1 MITVP
6 EAARQADRNPETIR
20 RWIREGKLPAERVGT
35 QHLIDRGDLAAA
47 VGRPLREPRHAPSAD
62 RIVQIIQAQRE
73 ERTSQ
78 LAEAVFPLMTPGA
91 LDLRLEMPDDWLP
104 AIVGRIVRLVDPK
117 RIVLFGSRAHGNA
130 RSDSDYDLL
139 VVLDQVS
146 RPREM
151 RIAIRRALSDL
162 PIAKDV
168 VVATEADL
176 TARSVRPRG
185 IIDWAADSGRTI
197 YERR

>member
-1 MITVP
+1 MP

-20 RWIREGKLPAERVGT
+20 RWIREGKLPAARVGT
-35 QHLIDRGDLAAA
+35 QHLIDPVDLAAA
-47 VGRPLREPRHAPSAD
+47 VGRKLREPRHGPSAD
-62 RIVQIIQAQRE
+62 RIVQVIRAQRE
-73 ERTSQ
+73 ERASQ

-91 LDLRLEMPDDWLP
+91 LELRLEMPDDWLP
-104 AIVGRIVRLVDPK
+104 AIVGRIVRLFDPI

-139 VVLDQVS
+139 VVLDHVASS
-146 RPREM
+146 RET

-162 PIAKDV
+162 PIAKDI

-176 TARSVRPRG
+176 AADSDRRRG
-185 IIDWAADSGRTI
+185 IIERAADTGRTL